1 MFLKTIS
8 GFFFFFLPLLTSA
21 EKCFHENKEKMLFL
35 KEKSQVNEMFQV
47 IWALPD
53 KVLARKLLFL
63 LFIEFM
69 LTFLEV

>member
-1 MFLKTIS
+1 
-8 GFFFFFLPLLTSA
+8 
-21 EKCFHENKEKMLFL
+21 MLFL

-63 LFIEFM
+63 PFIEFM
-69 LTFLEV
+69 LTFLEI